1 MTASS
6 VQVTS
11 SPGIAGHGRS
21 QEAKARPAP
30 PVGGVKQQ
38 EKRNRWREVN
48 YGRPEGPKEDPVV
61 ARVRPPVSRK
71 VTNHGTRPKL
81 SEKPL
86 WAKKANEPSPS
97 HLNKTRLVPGA
108 RRVWPSAMRKTQV
121 PQKPKPT
128 PENRTVPFIV
138 KDPEVEDLA
147 RERSDATTPP
157 ARPDPLQEG
166 NRQGSAAVATP
177 NKQPDA
183 GASAGSPESSGSSPK
198 QEKKCMNK
206 IKLTHIKLPH
216 KDQRGSGRATGDG
229 AAPVPQKTHPS
240 SSDSGDT
247 SDSSAVSH
255 SDYSPDPFSKLLTD
269 TFDKLNI
276 TTFSV
281 GQSQPS
287 DHSAESE
294 AVGEQ
299 ALDGAR
305 QPGPSPPAPVSP
317 STSPTPTTHS
327 ASTLGG
333 EMPASPPHV
342 SLGLSSE
349 GKPSSAESE
358 EPRANA
364 RLGSPE
370 DKRQPMVQT
379 TPAKSGFLRRPRP
392 NIGVPGIRV
401 HPNSKSSHHAS
412 PPSSIYPRAQN
423 KDIATLRVLT
433 SASLPVSDESTS
445 TEEIEPSRDVRGPN
459 RVATSRPPSVDEEKA
474 PPTEPSRLTARQ
486 LPLRRGYVRR
496 PIPNIGLLRNRTRPL
511 VRILPGPFKPLTHA
525 SDRSNRQL
533 SPTELPATSPPP
545 EEFKLAGSATPRGE
559 EHQEFKTNVSAV
571 RRQPTRW
578 GASAHDPSA
587 RVGYFRRS
595 PLRGGHLKNNA
606 SRHLKQPQ
614 RQHGEF
620 TRNPSAFRWP
630 TGGAARLVGNHSR
643 HLQEGTAPETQGN
656 ELERQTGPTPTQWVQ
671 HRQPEEASGVQG
683 EGRGSAQHVDDLQ
696 REKHLRVQ
704 TTKPTEDLTQL
715 PDSDA
720 DTDNRDEKVEDLKGS
735 EDQTGPLARKPFA
748 RARLGPPKMVR
759 PSVRVPL
766 TRNSLLNKYIS
777 ENPNRNGTKMNNTAK
792 RLLAASKTEPTKEA
806 ASKPQTRSDSSS
818 SGVTREPLENVA
830 VSHRTS
836 KGFRL
841 TWDSPEGKYEK
852 FVVTRQELRKDEGPE
867 QGRGPKVDGAGSAL
881 SAKGSHYGDA
891 GKGSRPNES
900 VQQQG
905 TTGDKPFQKALA
917 GSERAFQFAGLPPQT
932 DYTVTLLG
940 KGPGLLSRLHKL
952 VISTGTEPSDRRLSH
967 VCLCRHPES

>member
-6 VQVTS
+6 VQVTA

-21 QEAKARPAP
+21 QEAKARPPP

-48 YGRPEGPKEDPVV
+48 YGRTEGPKEDPVV
-61 ARVRPPVSRK
+61 VRIRPPVSRK
-71 VTNHGTRPKL
+71 LTNHGTRPKL

-86 WAKKANEPSPS
+86 LPKKAKEPSPL

-128 PENRTVPFIV
+128 PENRTMPLIV
-138 KDPEVEDLA
+138 KDPEVEDFTL
-147 RERSDATTPP
+147 ERSDTTTPP
-157 ARPDPLQEG
+157 VKPDPLQEG
-166 NRQGSAAVATP
+166 NRQGSITVATP

-183 GASAGSPESSGSSPK
+183 GTSASSSESSGSSPK

-206 IKLTHIKLPH
+206 IKVTHIKLPH
-216 KDQRGSGRATGDG
+216 KDQRGSGRLTGDG
-229 AAPVPQKTHPS
+229 AALVPQKTHPS
-240 SSDSGDT
+240 STDSGDT
-247 SDSSAVSH
+247 SDSSAVSD
-255 SDYSPDPFSKLLTD
+255 SDSSPDPFNKLLTD
-269 TFDKLNI
+269 TLNNLNI

-287 DHSAESE
+287 DHSAGSE

-317 STSPTPTTHS
+317 STSPTPTYS
-327 ASTLGG
+327 ASTLP
-333 EMPASPPHV
+333 EMPTSPSHV
-342 SLGLSSE
+342 SMSLSSE
-349 GKPSSAESE
+349 DKPSSAESE
-358 EPRANA
+358 EPRANT

-370 DKRQPMVQT
+370 DKRQPMVQL

-392 NIGVPGIRV
+392 NIGVPGNKV
-401 HPNSKSSHHAS
+401 HLKSKSSHHAS
-412 PPSSIYPRAQN
+412 PPSTISPRTQN
-423 KDIATLRVLT
+423 KDISTLKVMT

-445 TEEIEPSRDVRGPN
+445 IEEIEQSSDVRGHN
-459 RVATSRPPSVDEEKA
+459 RVATTRPISVDEEKA
-474 PPTEPSRLTARQ
+474 TPTETSRLTARH

-496 PIPNIGLLRNRTRPL
+496 PIPNIGHLRNRTRPY
-511 VRILPGPFKPLTHA
+511 VRILPGPFKPLKHV
-525 SDRSNRQL
+525 SDRSNQQL
-533 SPTELPATSPPP
+533 SPTELPATLSPP
-545 EEFKLAGSATPRGE
+545 EEFNLAGSTTPREE
-559 EHQEFKTNVSAV
+559 EHQEFKTNVSTV
-571 RRQPTRW
+571 LRQPTRW
-578 GASAHDPSA
+578 GASPHDPSA

-595 PLRGGHLKNNA
+595 PLKGGHLKNNA

-614 RQHGEF
+614 RQHGDY

-630 TGGAARLVGNHSR
+630 TGGAARLVGNRSR
-643 HLQEGTAPETQGN
+643 HLQEDTTPETQGN
-656 ELERQTGPTPTQWVQ
+656 ELEKQTDPTPTQRVQ
-671 HRQPEEASGVQG
+671 HRQPEDTSGVQR
-683 EGRGSAQHVDDLQ
+683 EGHGSNNSPHVDNLQ
-696 REKHLRVQ
+696 REKHLLFQ
-704 TTKPTEDLTQL
+704 TTKPKEDLTKL
-715 PDSDA
+715 PDLDT
-720 DTDNRDEKVEDLKGS
+720 DTDNHDEKVEDIKGS
-735 EDQTGPLARKPFA
+735 DDQTRPLARKPSA
-748 RARLGPPKMVR
+748 RARQGSPKMVR

-792 RLLAASKTEPTKEA
+792 RLLSDSKTEPSKEA

-830 VSHRTS
+830 VTHRTS

-852 FVVTRQELRKDEGPE
+852 FVVTRQEMRKDEGPE
-867 QGRGPKVDGAGSAL
+867 QGRGPKVEEARNGL
-881 SAKGSHYGDA
+881 SAKESHFGSA
-891 GKGSRPNES
+891 VKESKLNES
-900 VQQQG
+900 VVRRA
-905 TTGDKPFQKALA
+905 TGDKPFQKVLA
-917 GSERAFQFAGLPPQT
+917 GSARAFQFAGLPPQT

-952 VISTGTEPSDRRLSH
+952 VISTGTKHSD
-967 VCLCRHPES
+967 